1 MKNLFAFLTV
11 LTMMALASCTGHS
24 GNTEILSESGN
35 TALDLYYQYADRE
48 NLTVAYLGDFSL
60 EGCKIDALMIQAN
73 DEEDWEQLKNEFGM
87 QSDADSLWDSS
98 ASPEGE
104 KKVSVGLEIDADF
117 VSELGLDTIT
127 DLGQVDERRFNRMT
141 QIIADKMREVVNAT
155 VADDS
160 PVIIG
165 DKSMSLDEYLNTLAV
180 AVANDLLNEVVEK
193 NKAARQNDTLD
204 ASNMEAGDST
214 RRGYVSAADNNNRTI
229 WLFFYNS
236 QEECNNILTHIR
248 EDIVFKDRILTP
260 ALSSR
265 RGR

>member
-1 MKNLFAFLTV
+1 MKNLFAFLTI
-11 LTMMALASCTGHS
+11 LTVMALASCSSH
-24 GNTEILSESGN
+24 TESLSESGN
-35 TALDLYYQYADRE
+35 AALDLYFQYADRE

-87 QSDADSLWDSS
+87 HSEADSLGYSS
-98 ASPEGE
+98 ANPGGE
-104 KKVSVGLEIDADF
+104 KNVSVGLEIDANF

-127 DLGQVDERRFNRMT
+127 DLDQVDKGRFNRLT

-165 DKSMSLDEYLNTLAV
+165 DKSMSLDEYLNMLAV
-180 AVANDLLNEVVEK
+180 SVANDLLNEVVEK
-193 NKAARQNDTLD
+193 NKAARQNGDT
-204 ASNMEAGDST
+204 T

-229 WLFFYNS
+229 WLFFYNN
-236 QEECNNILTHIR
+236 QEECNNILTHIKD
-248 EDIVFKDRILTP
+248 DIVLKEKSLT
-260 ALSSR
+260 R
-265 RGR
+265 

>member
-117 VSELGLDTIT
+117 VSELGLDIIT
-127 DLGQVDERRFNRMT
+127 DLGQVDEERFNRMT
-141 QIIADKMREVVNAT
+141 QIIADKMREVVDAT

-193 NKAARQNDTLD
+193 NKAVRQNHTIDS
-204 ASNMEAGDST
+204 SNMEAGDST
-214 RRGYVSAADNNNRTI
+214 RRGYVSAADNDKHII
-229 WLFFYNS
+229 WLFFYDN
-236 QEECNNILTHIR
+236 QEECNTILTHIR
-248 EDIVFKDRILTP
+248 EDIIVNE
-260 ALSSR
+260 
-265 RGR
+265 

>member
-1 MKNLFAFLTV
+1 MKNLFAFLTI
-11 LTMMALASCTGHS
+11 LTMMALASCSSH
-24 GNTEILSESGN
+24 TESSSESGN
-35 TALDLYYQYADRE
+35 AALDLYYQYADRE

-73 DEEDWEQLKNEFGM
+73 DEEDWERLKNEFGM

-127 DLGQVDERRFNRMT
+127 DLGQVDERRFNRLT

-193 NKAARQNDTLD
+193 NKAVRQNHTIDS
-204 ASNMEAGDST
+204 SNMEAGDST
-214 RRGYVSAADNNNRTI
+214 RRGYVSAADNDKHII
-229 WLFFYNS
+229 WLFFYDN
-236 QEECNNILTHIR
+236 QEECNTILTHIR
-248 EDIVFKDRILTP
+248 EDIIVNE
-260 ALSSR
+260 
-265 RGR
+265 

>member
-1 MKNLFAFLTV
+1 MKNLIAFLTI
-11 LTMMALASCTGHS
+11 LTVIALASCSSH
-24 GNTEILSESGN
+24 TESSSESGN
-35 TALDLYYQYADRE
+35 AALDLYYQYADRE
-48 NLTVAYLGDFSL
+48 NLTVAYLGDFAL

-73 DEEDWEQLKNEFGM
+73 DEEDWEQLKSEFGM
-87 QSDADSLWDSS
+87 QSEADSLRESS

-104 KKVSVGLEIDADF
+104 KKVSVGLEIDANF

-127 DLGQVDERRFNRMT
+127 DLGQVDEERFNRMT

-204 ASNMEAGDST
+204 SSNMEAGNST

-236 QEECNNILTHIR
+236 QEECNNILTHVKD
-248 EDIVFKDRILTP
+248 DIVLKDRLLTP

>member
-1 MKNLFAFLTV
+1 MKNLFAFLTI
-11 LTMMALASCTGHS
+11 LTVMALASCSSH
-24 GNTEILSESGN
+24 TESSTESGN
-35 TALDLYYQYADRE
+35 AALDLYYQYADRE

-73 DEEDWEQLKNEFGM
+73 DEEDWEQLKSEFGM
-87 QSDADSLWDSS
+87 QSEADSLRDPS
-98 ASPEGE
+98 ANPEWE

-127 DLGQVDERRFNRMT
+127 DLGQVDEERFNRMT
-141 QIIADKMREVVNAT
+141 QIIADKMREVVIAT

-160 PVIIG
+160 PAIIG
-165 DKSMSLDEYLNTLAV
+165 DKSMSLDEYLNSLAV

-193 NKAARQNDTLD
+193 NKAVRQNDTFD
-204 ASNMEAGDST
+204 SSNMEARDST

-236 QEECNNILTHIR
+236 QEECNNILTHIKD
-248 EDIVFKDRILTP
+248 DIVLKDAPTELF
-260 ALSSR
+260 
-265 RGR
+265 

>member
-1 MKNLFAFLTV
+1 MKNLFAFLII
-11 LTMMALASCTGHS
+11 LTMTALASCTGH
-24 GNTEILSESGN
+24 TESSLESGN
-35 TALDLYYQYADRE
+35 AALDLYYQYADRE

-127 DLGQVDERRFNRMT
+127 DLGQVDEERFNRLT
-141 QIIADKMREVVNAT
+141 QIIADKMREVVDAT

-180 AVANDLLNEVVEK
+180 AVATDLLNEVVEK
-193 NKAARQNDTLD
+193 NKAARQNGDT
-204 ASNMEAGDST
+204 T

-236 QEECNNILTHIR
+236 QEECNNILMHIKD
-248 EDIVFKDRILTP
+248 DIVLKIGAETR
-260 ALSSR
+260 
-265 RGR
+265 

>member
-1 MKNLFAFLTV
+1 MKNLFVFLTI
-11 LTMMALASCTGHS
+11 LTVMALASCSSH
-24 GNTEILSESGN
+24 TESSSESGN
-35 TALDLYYQYADRE
+35 AALDLDYQYADRE

-127 DLGQVDERRFNRMT
+127 DLGQVDERRFNRLT
-141 QIIADKMREVVNAT
+141 QIIADKMREVVDAT

-193 NKAARQNDTLD
+193 NKAVRQNHTIDS
-204 ASNMEAGDST
+204 SNMEAGDST
-214 RRGYVSAADNNNRTI
+214 RRGYVSAADNDKHII
-229 WLFFYNS
+229 WLFFYDN
-236 QEECNNILTHIR
+236 QEECNTILTHIR
-248 EDIVFKDRILTP
+248 EDIIVNE
-260 ALSSR
+260 
-265 RGR
+265 

>member
-1 MKNLFAFLTV
+1 MKNLIAFLTI
-11 LTMMALASCTGHS
+11 LTVMALASCSSH
-24 GNTEILSESGN
+24 TESSSESGN
-35 TALDLYYQYADRE
+35 AALDLYYQYADRE
-48 NLTVAYLGDFSL
+48 NLTVAYLGDFPL

-73 DEEDWEQLKNEFGM
+73 DEEDWEQLKDEFGM
-87 QSDADSLWDSS
+87 HSEADSLDDS
-98 ASPEGE
+98 ADLEGE
-104 KKVSVGLEIDADF
+104 KKVSVGLEIDANF

-127 DLGQVDERRFNRMT
+127 DLGQVDEERFNRLT

-155 VADDS
+155 VADDG

-193 NKAARQNDTLD
+193 NKAVRQNDTLD
-204 ASNMEAGDST
+204 SSNMEASDST

-236 QEECNNILTHIR
+236 QEECNNILTHIKD
-248 EDIVFKDRILTP
+248 DIVLKDAPTVL
-260 ALSSR
+260 
-265 RGR
+265 

>member
-155 VADDS
+155 VADDG

-165 DKSMSLDEYLNTLAV
+165 DNSMSLDEYLNTLAV
-180 AVANDLLNEVVEK
+180 AVANDLLNEVVER
-193 NKAARQNDTLD
+193 NKAARQND
-204 ASNMEAGDST
+204 NST

-236 QEECNNILTHIR
+236 QEECNNILTHIKD
-248 EDIVFKDRILTP
+248 DIVLKDRLLTP
-260 ALSSR
+260 ALSSK

>member
-11 LTMMALASCTGHS
+11 LTMMALASCS
-24 GNTEILSESGN
+24 SQTENSSESGN
-35 TALDLYYQYADRE
+35 AALDLYYQYADRE

-60 EGCKIDALMIQAN
+60 EGCKIDALMIQTN

-87 QSDADSLWDSS
+87 CSEADSLRESS

-104 KKVSVGLEIDADF
+104 KNVSVGLEIDADF

-127 DLGQVDERRFNRMT
+127 DLGQVDEGRFNRMT

-193 NKAARQNDTLD
+193 NKAARQND
-204 ASNMEAGDST
+204 NST

-236 QEECNNILTHIR
+236 QEECNNILTHIKN
-248 EDIVFKDRILTP
+248 DIVLKDRLLTP
-260 ALSSR
+260 ALSSK

>member
-87 QSDADSLWDSS
+87 CSEADSLGDSS
-98 ASPEGE
+98 ATPEGE

-127 DLGQVDERRFNRMT
+127 DLGQVDEERFNRMT

-155 VADDS
+155 VADDG

-165 DKSMSLDEYLNTLAV
+165 DNSMSLDEYLNTLAV
-180 AVANDLLNEVVEK
+180 AVANDLLNEVVER
-193 NKAARQNDTLD
+193 NKAARQND
-204 ASNMEAGDST
+204 NST

-236 QEECNNILTHIR
+236 QEECNNILTHIKD
-248 EDIVFKDRILTP
+248 DIVLKDRLLTP
-260 ALSSR
+260 ALSSK

>member
-1 MKNLFAFLTV
+1 MKNLFAFLTI
-11 LTMMALASCTGHS
+11 LTMTALASCSSH
-24 GNTEILSESGN
+24 TESSSESGN
-35 TALDLYYQYADRE
+35 AALDLYYQYADRV

-127 DLGQVDERRFNRMT
+127 DLGQVDERRFNRLT

-204 ASNMEAGDST
+204 ASNMEAGNST

-236 QEECNNILTHIR
+236 QEECNNILMHIR
-248 EDIVFKDRILTP
+248 EDIVHKDEP
-260 ALSSR
+260 SYKEASSR
-265 RGR
+265 K

>member
-11 LTMMALASCTGHS
+11 LTMMALASCSSH
-24 GNTEILSESGN
+24 TESSSESGN
-35 TALDLYYQYADRE
+35 AALDLYYQYADRE

-73 DEEDWEQLKNEFGM
+73 DEEDWERLKNEFGM
-87 QSDADSLWDSS
+87 QSDADSLRDSS

-127 DLGQVDERRFNRMT
+127 DLGQVDERRFNRLT
-141 QIIADKMREVVNAT
+141 QIIADKMREVVDAT
-155 VADDS
+155 IADDS

-180 AVANDLLNEVVEK
+180 PVANDLLNEVVEK
-193 NKAARQNDTLD
+193 NKAVRQNHTIDS
-204 ASNMEAGDST
+204 SNMEAGDST
-214 RRGYVSAADNNNRTI
+214 RRGYVSAADNDKHII
-229 WLFFYNS
+229 WLFFYDN
-236 QEECNNILTHIR
+236 QEECNTILTHIR
-248 EDIVFKDRILTP
+248 EDIIVNE
-260 ALSSR
+260 
-265 RGR
+265 

>member
-1 MKNLFAFLTV
+1 MKNLFAFLTI
-11 LTMMALASCTGHS
+11 LTMMALASCSTH
-24 GNTEILSESGN
+24 TESSLESGN
-35 TALDLYYQYADRE
+35 AALDLYYQYADRE

-73 DEEDWEQLKNEFGM
+73 DEEDWERLKNEFGM
-87 QSDADSLWDSS
+87 QSEVDSLRDSVDL
-98 ASPEGE
+98 EGE
-104 KKVSVGLEIDADF
+104 KKVSVGLEIDANF

-127 DLGQVDERRFNRMT
+127 DLGQVDEERFNRMT
-141 QIIADKMREVVNAT
+141 QIIADKMREVVDAT

-193 NKAARQNDTLD
+193 NKAARQNDALD
-204 ASNMEAGDST
+204 SSNMEAGDST

-236 QEECNNILTHIR
+236 QEECNNILTHIKD
-248 EDIVFKDRILTP
+248 DIVLKDAPTVL
-260 ALSSR
+260 
-265 RGR
+265 

>member
-1 MKNLFAFLTV
+1 MKNLFAFLTI
-11 LTMMALASCTGHS
+11 LTMMALASCS
-24 GNTEILSESGN
+24 SQTESSSESGN
-35 TALDLYYQYADRE
+35 AALDLYYQYADSE

-87 QSDADSLWDSS
+87 HSEADSLGNSS
-98 ASPEGE
+98 ANLEAE
-104 KKVSVGLEIDADF
+104 KNVSVGLEIDANF

-127 DLGQVDERRFNRMT
+127 DLGQVDEERFNRLT
-141 QIIADKMREVVNAT
+141 RIIADKMREVVNAT

-180 AVANDLLNEVVEK
+180 TVANDLLNEVVEK

-204 ASNMEAGDST
+204 VSNMEAGDST
-214 RRGYVSAADNNNRTI
+214 RRGYVSAADNNNHTI

-236 QEECNNILTHIR
+236 QEECHNILTHIKD
-248 EDIVFKDRILTP
+248 DIVLKDRLLTP
-260 ALSSR
+260 ALSQGDHR
-265 RGR
+265 

>member
-1 MKNLFAFLTV
+1 MKNLFAFLTI
-11 LTMMALASCTGHS
+11 LTMMALASCS
-24 GNTEILSESGN
+24 SRTESSSESGDA
-35 TALDLYYQYADRE
+35 ALNLYYQYADRE
-48 NLTVAYLGDFSL
+48 NLTVAYLGDFPL

-127 DLGQVDERRFNRMT
+127 DLGQVDERRFNRLT
-141 QIIADKMREVVNAT
+141 QIIADKMREVVDAT

-180 AVANDLLNEVVEK
+180 AVATDLLDEVVEK
-193 NKAARQNDTLD
+193 NKAARQND
-204 ASNMEAGDST
+204 NST
-214 RRGYVSAADNNNRTI
+214 RRGYVSAADNDNRTI

-236 QEECNNILTHIR
+236 QEECNNILTHIKD
-248 EDIVFKDRILTP
+248 DIVLKDRLLTP
-260 ALSSR
+260 ALSKG
-265 RGR
+265 RGS

>member
-1 MKNLFAFLTV
+1 MKNLIAFLTI
-11 LTMMALASCTGHS
+11 LTVMALASCSSH
-24 GNTEILSESGN
+24 TESSSESGN
-35 TALDLYYQYADRE
+35 AALDLYYQYADRE
-48 NLTVAYLGDFSL
+48 NLTVAYLGDFPL

-73 DEEDWEQLKNEFGM
+73 DEEDWEQLKDEFGM
-87 QSDADSLWDSS
+87 HSEADSLDDS
-98 ASPEGE
+98 ADLEGE
-104 KKVSVGLEIDADF
+104 KKVSVGLEIDANF

-127 DLGQVDERRFNRMT
+127 DLGQVDEERFNRMT

-155 VADDS
+155 VADDG

-193 NKAARQNDTLD
+193 NKAVRQNDTLD
-204 ASNMEAGDST
+204 SSNMEASDST

-236 QEECNNILTHIR
+236 QEECNNILTHIKD
-248 EDIVFKDRILTP
+248 DIVLKDAPTVL
-260 ALSSR
+260 
-265 RGR
+265 

>member
-35 TALDLYYQYADRE
+35 AALDLYYQYADRE

-60 EGCKIDALMIQAN
+60 EGCKIDALMIQTN

-87 QSDADSLWDSS
+87 HSEADSLWDSS

-141 QIIADKMREVVNAT
+141 QIIADKMREVVDAT
-155 VADDS
+155 IADDS

-180 AVANDLLNEVVEK
+180 AVATDLLDEVVEK
-193 NKAARQNDTLD
+193 NKAARQNDH
-204 ASNMEAGDST
+204 ST

-236 QEECNNILTHIR
+236 QEECNNILTHIKD
-248 EDIVFKDRILTP
+248 DIVLKDRLLTP
-260 ALSSR
+260 ALSSK

>member
-73 DEEDWEQLKNEFGM
+73 DEEDWERLKNEFGM
-87 QSDADSLWDSS
+87 QSEVDSLRDSVDL
-98 ASPEGE
+98 EGE

-127 DLGQVDERRFNRMT
+127 DLGQVDEERFNRMT
-141 QIIADKMREVVNAT
+141 QIIADKMREVVDAT

-193 NKAARQNDTLD
+193 NKAARQNDALD
-204 ASNMEAGDST
+204 SSNMEAGDST

-236 QEECNNILTHIR
+236 QEECNNILTHIKN
-248 EDIVFKDRILTP
+248 DIVLKDRLLTP

>member
-1 MKNLFAFLTV
+1 MKKLFAFLTI
-11 LTMMALASCTGHS
+11 LTMVALASCS
-24 GNTEILSESGN
+24 SRTESSSESGN
-35 TALDLYYQYADRE
+35 AALDLYYQYADRE

-60 EGCKIDALMIQAN
+60 EGRKIDALMIQAN

-87 QSDADSLWDSS
+87 HSEADSLRDSS
-98 ASPEGE
+98 ANLEGE
-104 KKVSVGLEIDADF
+104 KKVSVGLEIDANF

-127 DLGQVDERRFNRMT
+127 DLGQVDEGRFNRLT

-180 AVANDLLNEVVEK
+180 AVANDLLDEVVEK

-204 ASNMEAGDST
+204 SSNMEAGDST

-236 QEECNNILTHIR
+236 QEECNNILTHIKD
-248 EDIVFKDRILTP
+248 DIVLKDAPTVL
-260 ALSSR
+260 
-265 RGR
+265 

>member
-127 DLGQVDERRFNRMT
+127 DLGQVDEERFNRMT
-141 QIIADKMREVVNAT
+141 QIIADKMREVVDAT

-193 NKAARQNDTLD
+193 NKAVRQNHTIDS
-204 ASNMEAGDST
+204 SNMEAGDST

-248 EDIVFKDRILTP
+248 EDIIVNE
-260 ALSSR
+260 
-265 RGR
+265 

>member
-1 MKNLFAFLTV
+1 MKNLFAFLTI
-11 LTMMALASCTGHS
+11 LTMMALASCSTH
-24 GNTEILSESGN
+24 TESSLESGN
-35 TALDLYYQYADRE
+35 AALDLYYQYADRE

-155 VADDS
+155 VADDG

-193 NKAARQNDTLD
+193 NKAARQNHTIDS
-204 ASNMEAGDST
+204 SNMEAGDST
-214 RRGYVSAADNNNRTI
+214 RRGYVSAADNDKHII
-229 WLFFYNS
+229 WLFFYDN
-236 QEECNNILTHIR
+236 QEECNTILTHIR
-248 EDIVFKDRILTP
+248 EDIIVNE
-260 ALSSR
+260 
-265 RGR
+265 

>member
-1 MKNLFAFLTV
+1 MKNLIAFLTI
-11 LTMMALASCTGHS
+11 LTVMALASCSSH
-24 GNTEILSESGN
+24 TESSSESGN
-35 TALDLYYQYADRE
+35 AALDLYYQYADRE

-73 DEEDWEQLKNEFGM
+73 DEEDWERLKNEFGM
-87 QSDADSLWDSS
+87 HSEADSLGDSS
-98 ASPEGE
+98 TNPEGE
-104 KKVSVGLEIDADF
+104 KKVSVGLEIDANF

-127 DLGQVDERRFNRMT
+127 DLGQVDEERFNRLT

-155 VADDS
+155 VADDG

-193 NKAARQNDTLD
+193 NKAVRQNDTLD
-204 ASNMEAGDST
+204 SSNMEASDST

-236 QEECNNILTHIR
+236 QEECNNILTHIKD
-248 EDIVFKDRILTP
+248 DIVLKDAPTVL
-260 ALSSR
+260 
-265 RGR
+265 

>member
-127 DLGQVDERRFNRMT
+127 DLGQVDERRFNRLT

-180 AVANDLLNEVVEK
+180 AVATDLLNEVVEK
-193 NKAARQNDTLD
+193 NKAARQND
-204 ASNMEAGDST
+204 NST

-236 QEECNNILTHIR
+236 QEECNNILTHIKD
-248 EDIVFKDRILTP
+248 DIVLKDRLLTP
-260 ALSSR
+260 ALSSK

>member
-1 MKNLFAFLTV
+1 MKNLFAFLTI
-11 LTMMALASCTGHS
+11 LTVMALASCSSH
-24 GNTEILSESGN
+24 TESLSESGN
-35 TALDLYYQYADRE
+35 TALDLYFQYADRE

-73 DEEDWEQLKNEFGM
+73 DEEDWEQLKSEFGM
-87 QSDADSLWDSS
+87 QSEADSLGDS
-98 ASPEGE
+98 ADLEGE

-127 DLGQVDERRFNRMT
+127 DLGQVDEGRFNRLT

-180 AVANDLLNEVVEK
+180 AVATDLLNEVVEK
-193 NKAARQNDTLD
+193 TKQYDKTIPLPLQTWKLATPLV
-204 ASNMEAGDST
+204 EAMSLLPTTTIVLSGFSST
-214 RRGYVSAADNNNRTI
+214 TVKKNVTTS
-229 WLFFYNS
+229 
-236 QEECNNILTHIR
+236 
-248 EDIVFKDRILTP
+248 
-260 ALSSR
+260 
-265 RGR
+265 

>member
-1 MKNLFAFLTV
+1 MKNLFTFLTI
-11 LTMMALASCTGHS
+11 LTMMALASCS
-24 GNTEILSESGN
+24 SQTESSSESGN
-35 TALDLYYQYADRE
+35 AALDLYYQYAGRE

-73 DEEDWEQLKNEFGM
+73 DEEDWERLKNEFGM

-127 DLGQVDERRFNRMT
+127 DLGQVDERRFNRLT
-141 QIIADKMREVVNAT
+141 QIIADKMREVVDAT

-204 ASNMEAGDST
+204 ASNTEAGDSN

-236 QEECNNILTHIR
+236 QEECNNILTHIK
-248 EDIVFKDRILTP
+248 EDIILKEKSLT
-260 ALSSR
+260 R
-265 RGR
+265 